1 MQVSDSSPS
10 DKAVPWGTR
19 RWSFVTVLLTVWLA
33 ACSSETRG
41 RMWQAID
48 PLGYSREHDV
58 PFLYRD
64 TKPTNKSYLMDSD
77 DAAIGR
83 SYRSYTP

>member
-1 MQVSDSSPS
+1 MPSSDSSSS
-10 DKAVPWGTR
+10 DKAVQRGTR
-19 RWSFVTVLLTVWLA
+19 RGSLALVLLTAGLS
-33 ACSSETRG
+33 ACSAETRD
-41 RMWQAID
+41 RMWQTID

-64 TKPTNKSYLMDSD
+64 TKPSDKRYLMDSD
-77 DAAIGR
+77 AAAIGR